1 MRSET
6 TLEVT
11 ARALLLSSIRT
22 IGESRNKFIYP
33 SDDGVVNGI
42 VDTTSTLIAAR
53 ALSKLGRSDISWE
66 FVRTLFHAQ
75 GNNGFLPRYVYLN
88 RTTVYDEGAGTH
100 IFEGAEWNEFVG
112 EYPGPKLFPNAP
124 KNRAP
129 PSSSMDESDVRIW
142 SSNTIS
148 ASPYH
153 ATSVL
158 ELFYLSNQTDA
169 DVQMLLYFHTKLHK
183 WHDYLHTQIILNCTS
198 SNTAF
203 SSRTVNHMTPC
214 LTIVHPWESEIE
226 LTSPLWK
233 YALDNVTQIV
243 IEQGWKPKFEVP
255 TSIKGKFDYP
265 GDGTYSTLLYLLENL
280 SIDEDDVS
288 LFQLVDVGFTS
299 ALTKAD
305 QDLQTIDQILVDK
318 HVIAQ
323 PSRYAMDL
331 AAERSHRSKGML
343 HRMWNDDEGSF
354 FIAIVNNTLND
365 KTEYSSNYTTMVELP
380 LGSNFNALWTPLLN
394 STMLEPM
401 SSHLLESSGRYSF
414 NCGVYPIWSYGHCD
428 KSDNNS
434 ALINLLLNYR
444 VSKGLRYNNEGGLA
458 HYLESST
465 LNLICGLPNADELH
479 LIDCTAQQS
488 QMAWAFN
495 ATSHQ
500 PLGRMTSTLTAAIV
514 LDFFYPDKLFK
525 YESGPP
531 ISASGVIVLI
541 AMELVVA
548 FLVGSTCLL
557 LSLNLMRR
565 AKADEE
571 GDTFVQIIR
580 DQQPEIELLVQS
592 PGDDSENNE
601 STNDAGTWGLLSLSS
616 LIPFSFWSS
625 GASQ

>member
-11 ARALLLSSIRT
+11 ARTLLLSSIRT
-22 IGESRNKFIYP
+22 IGDSRNKFIYP

-66 FVRTLFHAQ
+66 FLRTLFSAQ

-88 RTTVYDEGAGTH
+88 RTTVDDEGEGTH
-100 IFEGAEWNEFVG
+100 IFEGAEWNEFIG

-124 KNRAP
+124 KHRAP
-129 PSSSMDESDVRIW
+129 PPPSIDESGVRIW

-148 ASPYH
+148 ASPH
-153 ATSVL
+153 HSTSVV
-158 ELFYLSNQTDA
+158 EIFYLSNQTDA

-183 WHDYLHTQIILNCTS
+183 WHEYLHTQIIDNCTS

-203 SSRTVNHMTPC
+203 SSRTVNNMTPC
-214 LTIVHPWESEIE
+214 LSIVHPWESEIE

-233 YALDNVTQIV
+233 YALDNVTKIV
-243 IEQGWKPKFEVP
+243 TEQDWKFKFEVP
-255 TSIKGKFDYP
+255 TSVKGKFDYP
-265 GDGTYSTLLYLLENL
+265 GDVTFNTLLYLLENL
-280 SIDEDDVS
+280 SIYEDDVS
-288 LFQLVDVGFTS
+288 LFQMVDVGFTS

-305 QDLQTIDQILVDK
+305 QDLQTIDQILADK

-354 FIAIVNNTLND
+354 FNAIL
-365 KTEYSSNYTTMVELP
+365 KYSSNYTTSVELP
-380 LGSNFNALWTPLLN
+380 IGSNFNALWALLSN
-394 STMLEPM
+394 STMLESM

-414 NCGVYPIWSYGHCD
+414 NCGVYPIWSHGHCD
-428 KSDNNS
+428 ESNNNS

-444 VSKGLRYNNEGGLA
+444 VSKGLRYNQEGGLA
-458 HYLESST
+458 HYLASST
-465 LNLICGLPNADELH
+465 LNLICDLPNADESY

-514 LDFFYPDKLFK
+514 LDFLNPDKPFK

-541 AMELVVA
+541 AMELVAA
-548 FLVGSTCLL
+548 FIVGSTCLL

-580 DQQPEIELLVQS
+580 DQQPEIELLMQS
-592 PGDDSENNE
+592 PVEDSENNE
-601 STNDAGTWGLLSLSS
+601 ATSDAGTWGLFSLSS
-616 LIPFSFWSS
+616 LILPFSFWSS
-625 GASQ
+625 AASP